1 MVERSVSH
9 FVRLPILLDLWPA
22 LMTSLHHNYLLTVLS
37 PITVMLGVSASHY
50 ELRGV
55 GSTIQSITL
64 YTWLPK
70 MHVLLTCKIHSFHPD
85 SSKSLNFLQHQ
96 LWSLKSK
103 VSSKYHLNQ
112 IWEQLQ
118 VGFIL
123 KQNFIQLW
131 ICKTR
136 KIMCFQNTGVGQA

>member
-1 MVERSVSH
+1 MVQRSLSH

-37 PITVMLGVSASHY
+37 LITVMLGVSASQY
-50 ELRGV
+50 ELRG
-55 GSTIQSITL
+55 GSTIYSITL

-103 VSSKYHLNQ
+103 VSSKYYLNQ
-112 IWEQLQ
+112 IWVRLRVWTCES
-118 VGFIL
+118 
-123 KQNFIQLW
+123 KQI
-131 ICKTR
+131 I
-136 KIMCFQNTGVGQA
+136 CFQNTMVRQA

>member
-1 MVERSVSH
+1 MERSLSH

-50 ELRGV
+50 ELRR

-64 YTWLPK
+64 YPWLSK

-85 SSKSLNFLQHQ
+85 SSKILNFLQHQ

-103 VSSKYHLNQ
+103 VSSEYHLNQ

-123 KQNFIQLW
+123 RQNFIQLW
-131 ICKTR
+131 ICEIR
-136 KIMCFQNTGVGQA
+136 KIMCFQPTGVGQA